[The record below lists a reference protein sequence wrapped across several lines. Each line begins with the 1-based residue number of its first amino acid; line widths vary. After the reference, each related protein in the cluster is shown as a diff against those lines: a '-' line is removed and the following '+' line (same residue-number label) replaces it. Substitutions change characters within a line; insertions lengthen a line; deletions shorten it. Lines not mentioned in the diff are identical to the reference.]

1 MSTDAKRAA
10 NAAYQR
16 RQDALTIR
24 PPRAEG
30 SAIRSAAAAAGMS
43 AQAWIRA
50 ACADEQMDLIFFR
63 LYHAVNA
70 PIAQDTVQ
78 FAGDKAEHNAVHRH
92 GDSSFIRIKWE
103 ALFVPSGQRS
113 LFRGKTKRETVRK
126 ERGRRL
132 LRILLRQRRLGS
144 FMYALPVFLIGCSV
158 TRKSGGK
165 AYPLYHFPPAK
176 QRAKQGMR
184 GRDGS

>member
-50 ACADEQMDLIFFR
+50 ACAE
-63 LYHAVNA
+63 
-70 PIAQDTVQ
+70 
-78 FAGDKAEHNAVHRH
+78 K
-92 GDSSFIRIKWE
+92 
-103 ALFVPSGQRS
+103 
-113 LFRGKTKRETVRK
+113 
-126 ERGRRL
+126 
-132 LRILLRQRRLGS
+132 
-144 FMYALPVFLIGCSV
+144 
-158 TRKSGGK
+158 
-165 AYPLYHFPPAK
+165 
-176 QRAKQGMR
+176 MR
-184 GRDGS
+184 RDGFTPPDDADQTDT